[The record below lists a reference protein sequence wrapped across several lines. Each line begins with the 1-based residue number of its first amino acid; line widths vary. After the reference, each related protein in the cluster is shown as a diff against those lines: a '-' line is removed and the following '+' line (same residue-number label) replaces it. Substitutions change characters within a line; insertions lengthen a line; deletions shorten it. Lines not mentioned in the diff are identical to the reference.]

1 MHQRCTFF
9 DLKTLTFTTHYN
21 VKKLIQTLKNIWSID
36 ELKNKIIFTLAL
48 VLIYR
53 FGSHI
58 VLPGIDANQ
67 LDAKKIAEGSK
78 GLLGLFDAFAGGAF
92 SQASI
97 FALGIMPYI
106 SASIFM
112 QLMTILVPQLKKIQ
126 NEGES
131 GRKKINQWTRY
142 LTVGVTAVQAIAY
155 VSYLTSPQ
163 GNYAN
168 AILIKGVLFTFITVI
183 TLTAGTLFVMW
194 LGERIQDKGLGNG
207 TSIIIMVGILARLPQ
222 SLMAE
227 AKLKLGDKGA
237 GGPLIFLIEIAVLFL
252 IIMGLI
258 MLVQG
263 VRKIPLNYAKQIVG
277 SKDLDLTGSRQFLP
291 VKVNSA
297 GVMPIIFAQ
306 AIMFLPTLI
315 SFTNIES
322 AKGLTAIFN
331 DHSNVWYMLIYS
343 VLVIGFTFLYTALI
357 FNPNQISE
365 DLKRSNGF
373 IPGVKPGQ
381 PTADYIG
388 QVMDKI
394 TLPGAIFLAIV
405 GILPGLMSMKLG
417 AGAFVSNQQF
427 STFFGGTSL
436 LIMVGVI
443 LDTLQQIETY
453 LLMKQYDGLMSS
465 GRVQGRQTVPNAT
478 I

>member
-1 MHQRCTFF
+1 M
-9 DLKTLTFTTHYN
+9 
-21 VKKLIQTLKNIWSID
+21 KKLAQTFKNIWNIE
-36 ELKNKIIFTLAL
+36 ELRSKIIVTLLL
-48 VLIYR
+48 VLTYR
-53 FGSHI
+53 FGTHI
-58 VLPGIDANQ
+58 VLPGINPLA
-67 LDAKKIAEGSK
+67 LDSIKASNKTD

-97 FALGIMPYI
+97 LALGIMPYI

-112 QLMTILVPQLKKIQ
+112 QLMTILVPQLQKVQK
-126 NEGES
+126 EGES

-142 LTVGVTAVQAIAY
+142 LTVIVTAFQASAYIAFLNSPGY
-155 VSYLTSPQ
+155 VEAQIVAFKPYFAFST
-163 GNYAN
+163 
-168 AILIKGVLFTFITVI
+168 III
-183 TLTAGTLFVMW
+183 LTAGTLFVMW
-194 LGERIQDKGLGNG
+194 LGEKIQDKGLGNG

-222 SLMAE
+222 SILQE
-227 AKLKLGDKGA
+227 FYTKQEKG
-237 GGPLIFLIEIAVLFL
+237 GGGLLIFLIEIAILVA

-258 MLVQG
+258 ILVQG
-263 VRKIPLNYAKQIVG
+263 VRKIPVNYAKQIIG
-277 SKDLDLTGSRQFLP
+277 NKQFGGARQFLP

-315 SFTNIES
+315 SFTNLDS
-322 AKGLTAIFN
+322 AKGIVRIFN
-331 DHSNVWYMLIYS
+331 DHSNFWYMLVYS
-343 VLVIGFTFLYTALI
+343 VMVIGFTFLYTALI
-357 FNPNQISE
+357 FNPKQIAE
-365 DLKRSNGF
+365 DLKRNNGF

-388 QVMDKI
+388 SIMDKI

-405 GILPGLMSMKLG
+405 GIMPGFAQRLG
-417 AGAFVSNQQF
+417 VTQSF

-436 LIMVGVI
+436 LIMVGVV

-453 LLMKQYDGLMSS
+453 LLMRQYDGLMSS
-465 GRVQGRQTVPNAT
+465 GRVQGRQASASMPTST